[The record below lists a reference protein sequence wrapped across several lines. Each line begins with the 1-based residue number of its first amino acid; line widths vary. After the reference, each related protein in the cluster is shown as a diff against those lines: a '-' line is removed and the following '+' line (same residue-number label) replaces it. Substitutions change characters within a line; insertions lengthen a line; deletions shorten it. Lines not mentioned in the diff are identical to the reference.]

1 MNPKRFLIGIDKTSE
16 NTLFLPSSLKRDGL
30 LHAAFG
36 TKVVRC
42 HVAYRRHLEQTVLL
56 SENLFHEL
64 LLPHRSR
71 ADILIHDH
79 TVHIGPLVGIF
90 TAGFTVSLER
100 PFKDRSLF
108 FSKLVTLHEQ
118 AGGYCFVFGAHQI
131 NWEEGTI
138 EGLLYRENGWEKK
151 IVPLPN
157 VVYDRLPNRKIEDSL
172 LLQHTKKRLI
182 DEYQIPWF
190 NKTFF
195 NKWNVH
201 QLLEKDP
208 RTAPFLPRSEL
219 TPSVELIDE
228 LCGAYK
234 KVYIKPANGAL
245 GTGIYQ
251 LKRTDGSLTV
261 KHTNDA
267 KTFTSIDYSD
277 AASFLAEFQKQHNTS
292 DFLIQQGVDLIE
304 FQGKP
309 ADFRVHTNKNRKGKW
324 TVTAIAVKISGK
336 NSITTHLSN
345 GGTVKTLAEVYDD
358 PAERVEVIKK
368 LSAAALTASHV
379 LHDHIEGF
387 IGEIGFDFGIDQNG
401 KVWMFEANSR
411 PGRSIFS
418 HPNLHHVD
426 SLTKRRSFEYASY
439 LSEKAITSPEALWPS

>member
-1 MNPKRFLIGIDKTSE
+1 MNGKRFLIGIDKTSE
-16 NTLFLPSSLKRDGL
+16 NTLFLPSSLKQDGL

-42 HVAYRRHLEQTVLL
+42 HVSYRQHLEQTVLL

-79 TVHIGPLVGIF
+79 TVHIGPLIGIF
-90 TAGFTVSLER
+90 TAG
-100 PFKDRSLF
+100 

-138 EGLLYRENGWEKK
+138 EALLYRENGWEKK

-195 NKWNVH
+195 NKWSVH
-201 QLLEKDP
+201 QLLEQDP
-208 RTAPFLPRSEL
+208 RTAPFLPKSEL
-219 TPSVELIDE
+219 TPSVERIAE
-228 LCGAYK
+228 LCDAYK

-251 LKRTDGSLTV
+251 LTKTD
-261 KHTNDA
+261 
-267 KTFTSIDYSD
+267 
-277 AASFLAEFQKQHNTS
+277 
-292 DFLIQQGVDLIE
+292 
-304 FQGKP
+304 
-309 ADFRVHTNKNRKGKW
+309 
-324 TVTAIAVKISGK
+324 
-336 NSITTHLSN
+336 
-345 GGTVKTLAEVYDD
+345 
-358 PAERVEVIKK
+358 
-368 LSAAALTASHV
+368 
-379 LHDHIEGF
+379 
-387 IGEIGFDFGIDQNG
+387 
-401 KVWMFEANSR
+401 
-411 PGRSIFS
+411 
-418 HPNLHHVD
+418 
-426 SLTKRRSFEYASY
+426 
-439 LSEKAITSPEALWPS
+439 